1 MVSVSERCRFDSCHP
16 HKELSIL
23 NYTNMITKFAYK
35 GHEFQVVPIE
45 GNTEEFIIIKDGR
58 QTRKVTRQV
67 ATTAMQHVDKL
78 FKP

>member
-1 MVSVSERCRFDSCHP
+1 
-16 HKELSIL
+16 
-23 NYTNMITKFAYK
+23 MITKFAYK

-45 GNTEEFIIIKDGR
+45 SNTEEFIIIKDGR